1 MTFGARFA
9 HVIFDFH
16 VLKASFMAM
25 KRYSGFTL
33 VELLVVIAIIGV
45 LLSLLMP
52 SLGKARESGRA
63 VLCLNNERQLFLA
76 NGYYAGDYMDWP
88 APWQDRTQYI
98 GSLGGSEWP
107 LLLMP
112 YLGATTTTALDYW
125 RSTKSHGNLEI
136 RAGSVNLAAWGGGVV
151 GPFGYKSAGD
161 TSTRSNNV
169 FFCPSTVGAS
179 NWPVEGLYS
188 GNFGT
193 LNAFYDYAPNGWIAG
208 GLGADGKWY
217 TGPTNPGWRSTHLK
231 MSGSFST
238 RVSKLAF
245 IGDAYGNGARI
256 NNTPC
261 SRHYTTDSLPSSGKI
276 NIVFLDGH
284 GALVPRVVH
293 GPPVWNTL
301 NTESVVGGSD
311 YYMYPY

>member
-1 MTFGARFA
+1 MVG
-9 HVIFDFH
+9 
-16 VLKASFMAM
+16 
-25 KRYSGFTL
+25 KRTRGFTL
-33 VELLVVIAIIGV
+33 VELMVVIAIIGV
-45 LLSLLMP
+45 LISLLMP
-52 SLGKARESGRA
+52 SLGKARESARA
-63 VLCLNNERQLFLA
+63 VLCLNNEKQLFLA
-76 NGYYAGDYMDWP
+76 NAYYGTDFKEWA

-98 GSLGGSEWP
+98 GSLGGSDWP
-107 LLLMP
+107 VLLMP
-112 YLGATTTTALDYW
+112 YLGVAGSELDYW

-136 RAGSVNLAAWGGGVV
+136 RAGYVNLAAWGGGLV
-151 GPFGYKSAGD
+151 GPFGYKTTAD

-208 GLGADGKWY
+208 ALAADGTWY
-217 TGPTNPGWRSTHLK
+217 TGPTNPGWPTQHLRMTGNFK
-231 MSGSFST
+231 T

-245 IGDAYGNGARI
+245 IGDAWGNGARI

-261 SRHYTTDSLPSSGKI
+261 SRHYTTNYLPSSGKI

-284 GALVPRVVH
+284 GALVPRLVSSE
-293 GPPVWNTL
+293 PIWNTS
-301 NTESVVGGSD
+301 NTEATKGGSD
-311 YYMYPY
+311 YYIYPY